1 MSGSPAGP
9 DRPAETPA
17 ASLGDVA
24 AEARGADR
32 EFTDAAGVTWHV
44 REVVPAPLNAAQRQ
58 VLARPDYQRG
68 WLLFESADGDQ
79 RRFVPYP
86 RDWSARDDADLASW
100 CAVGVRARHQEA
112 VDTGAKASTR
122 KADRGASWG

>member
-1 MSGSPAGP
+1 MPKAHAGDAPDAAAPTPAG
-9 DRPAETPA
+9 E
-17 ASLGDVA
+17 
-24 AEARGADR
+24 R
-32 EFTDAAGVTWHV
+32 EFTDAAGITWHV

-68 WLLFESADGDQ
+68 WVLFESADGDQ